1 VIQVDGATF
10 RDLQRELREMAPDV
24 RKRLNEGLKDILT
37 RRVIP
42 DARSNASWSSR
53 IPGAIQPQVTMT
65 RIAAIVR
72 PKNAPHA
79 HPFEGISKGE
89 FGRSRGSFRH
99 PVFGNRNWWVQQQT
113 RPFLVPAFD
122 KNRKAAADEAAKAVD
137 EAARQ
142 VGFR

>member
-1 VIQVDGATF
+1 VIEVDGTSF

-24 RKRLNEGLKDILT
+24 RKRLNEGLKDILL

-42 DARSNASWSSR
+42 DARGNASWSSR
-53 IPGAIQPQVTMT
+53 IPGAIQPQVTMS

-72 PKNAPHA
+72 PANAPHA
-79 HPFEGISKGE
+79 RPFEGISKGE
-89 FGRSRGSFRH
+89 FGRSRASFRH
-99 PVFGNRNWWVQQQT
+99 PVFGNRNFWVEQRT

-122 KNRKAAADEAAKAVD
+122 ANRKAAADEAVKAID
-137 EAARQ
+137 DAARQ